1 MEEQDTFDMLICDI
15 DGHIHKLQAAAPGE
29 TQACRDHREGTV
41 LLLRCQR
48 IAMVAQ
54 KNSASEARKAGGL
67 VAAVVAAAAA
77 FVQWLLTQGK

>member
-1 MEEQDTFDMLICDI
+1 MEENETYDLLIGDI
-15 DGHIHKLQAAAPGE
+15 DGHIQRLRTAAPGE

-48 IAMVAQ
+48 ISMVER
-54 KNSASEARKAGGL
+54 KSSAHEARKAGGL

-77 FVQWLLTQGK
+77 FVQWLMTQAK